1 MLFSQPSHA
10 FLGSSSE
17 ESSEPSVTSELEAKT
32 KAAIEKLVNMMGK
45 VIEHLPQ
52 YEMPEVLE
60 NGDIIIRRKQPETND
75 DIPPEGRQI

>member
-1 MLFSQPSHA
+1 MLLAQPSYA
-10 FLGSSSE
+10 D
-17 ESSEPSVTSELEAKT
+17 EPGITSELEAKT

-60 NGDIIIRRKQPETND
+60 NGDIIIRRKHPESSNEDT
-75 DIPPEGRQI
+75 PTQGKQI